1 MFSQC
6 QAQPKTLESA
16 KSAAKCGS
24 LGGGAAG
31 AGGSS
36 GRAREI
42 YGETYG
48 ALETKLL
55 QLQLKGRQAGWHL
68 KKKRLQHFSQSI
80 FSIFFTSFV
89 FHSLALGSLCHE
101 ALDGELGG
109 LDSSPKAA
117 PSSKA
122 AALVDVQLPFATY
135 SEHLETVGPTGR
147 TCDCDQTFC
156 DTSR

>member
-6 QAQPKTLESA
+6 QAQPKTLEEA

-68 KKKRLQHFSQSI
+68 KK
-80 FSIFFTSFV
+80 T
-89 FHSLALGSLCHE
+89 
-101 ALDGELGG
+101 
-109 LDSSPKAA
+109 
-117 PSSKA
+117 
-122 AALVDVQLPFATY
+122 FATFF
-135 SEHLETVGPTGR
+135 SKHFFNMFHKFCFSFPEPGVLAPRGTGW
-147 TCDCDQTFC
+147 
-156 DTSR
+156 

>member
-68 KKKRLQHFSQSI
+68 KKNVCNIFLKAFFQYFSQVLLFI
-80 FSIFFTSFV
+80 PWPWGPCATRHWMV
-89 FHSLALGSLCHE
+89 NWVAWTHLQRLRHHRKQLHSLMCSFL
-101 ALDGELGG
+101 
-109 LDSSPKAA
+109 
-117 PSSKA
+117 
-122 AALVDVQLPFATY
+122 LPLTPNTWR
-135 SEHLETVGPTGR
+135 L
-147 TCDCDQTFC
+147 
-156 DTSR
+156 

>member
-6 QAQPKTLESA
+6 QAQPKTLEEA

-24 LGGGAAG
+24 LGGGAGG

-55 QLQLKGRQAGWHL
+55 QLQLKGRQAGWHF
-68 KKKRLQHFSQSI
+68 KKERLQDFSQSI
-80 FSIFFTSFV
+80 FFNNFHKFCFSFPWPWGPCATRHWMV
-89 FHSLALGSLCHE
+89 NWVAWTHLQRLRHHRKQLHSLMCSFL
-101 ALDGELGG
+101 
-109 LDSSPKAA
+109 
-117 PSSKA
+117 
-122 AALVDVQLPFATY
+122 LPLTPNTWR
-135 SEHLETVGPTGR
+135 L
-147 TCDCDQTFC
+147 
-156 DTSR
+156 

>member
-6 QAQPKTLESA
+6 QAQPKTLEEA

-68 KKKRLQHFSQSI
+68 KKTFATFFSKHF
-80 FSIFFTSFV
+80 FSIIFTSFV
-89 FHSLALGSLCHE
+89 FHSPGPGVLAPRG
-101 ALDGELGG
+101 
-109 LDSSPKAA
+109 
-117 PSSKA
+117 
-122 AALVDVQLPFATY
+122 
-135 SEHLETVGPTGR
+135 TGW
-147 TCDCDQTFC
+147 
-156 DTSR
+156 